1 MLACPFAKGNPTKQ
15 IQCLIIG
22 RQNLSGAKEHIKR
35 NHFNKLLPQDIRRAK
50 KWSDVFDICNP
61 QWPPRPHPSP
71 SDVDDFDQSSCSRGC
86 SGAMAANAI
95 FDPRPTGYDCNRHF
109 IEVLGLRFKLHQYW
123 E

>member
-71 SDVDDFDQSSCSRGC
+71 FVDVAERWQQMQSSTHDPQDMIAIATSSR
-86 SGAMAANAI
+86 S
-95 FDPRPTGYDCNRHF
+95 
-109 IEVLGLRFKLHQYW
+109 
-123 E
+123 